1 MSNDFTQTLTKMQG
15 EALELVKKAQDAN
28 VESLRQVREMV
39 GQIPTT
45 MQVPSLESLPSV
57 TKSIELGFEFA
68 GKFLEL
74 RKAYALQ
81 LAEIFTAA
89 QKEAT
94 EATVR
99 VAKAA
104 TASVN

>member
-1 MSNDFTQTLTKMQG
+1 MSNDFTQTLNKMQS
-15 EALELVKKAQDAN
+15 ETLELVKKAQDAN
-28 VESLRQVREMV
+28 LESLRSARELAS
-39 GQIPTT
+39 QFPTT
-45 MQVPSLESLPSV
+45 LQVPTMESFPSV
-57 TKSIELGFEFA
+57 SKSIELGFAFA
-68 GKFLEL
+68 GQILEL
-74 RKAYALQ
+74 RKGYALQ